1 MPKGIWQEFDNPLEN
16 SSDKNSLNT
25 ASKVDRV
32 VRVQRSRGGRGGKT
46 VTIIT
51 GLALGAIELR
61 KLLKK
66 LKTKC
71 GTGGTV
77 KAENIELQ
85 GDQIQLVMEFLKKD
99 GFSPKQSGG

>member
-1 MPKGIWQEFDNPLEN
+1 MPKGIWREFEN
-16 SSDKNSLNT
+16 FVENFSDKKSMKIQ
-25 ASKVDRV
+25 SKIDRI
-32 VRVQRSRGGRGGKT
+32 VRVYRERGGRGGKT

-51 GLALGAIELR
+51 GLDLNDIELR

-85 GDQIQLVMEFLKKD
+85 GDQIQSAMEFLKKD
-99 GFSPKQSGG
+99 GFDPKQSGG

>member
-1 MPKGIWQEFDNPLEN
+1 MPKGIWREFENPAQN
-16 SSDKNSLNT
+16 SSAKKSLDIK
-25 ASKVDRV
+25 SKVDQL
-32 VRVQRSRGGRGGKT
+32 VRVQRLRGGRGGKT

-51 GLALGAIELR
+51 GLDLSDIELR

-71 GTGGTV
+71 GTGGTL

-85 GDQIQLVMEFLKKD
+85 GDQVQSAIEFLKKD
-99 GFSPKQSGG
+99 GFHPKQSGG

>member
-1 MPKGIWQEFDNPLEN
+1 MPKGIWREFENPAQN
-16 SSDKNSLNT
+16 SSEEKSLNIQ
-25 ASKVDRV
+25 SKVDKL

-46 VTIIT
+46 VTIIA
-51 GLALGAIELR
+51 GLDLNDIDLR

-85 GDQIQLVMEFLKKD
+85 GDQIQSAMEFLKKN
-99 GFSPKQSGG
+99 GFDPKQSGG

>member
-1 MPKGIWQEFDNPLEN
+1 MPKGIWREFENPAQNPKDKESWN
-16 SSDKNSLNT
+16 SQ
-25 ASKVDRV
+25 SKVDKL

-46 VTIIT
+46 VTIIA
-51 GLALGAIELR
+51 GLDLNDIDLR

-85 GDQIQLVMEFLKKD
+85 GDQIQSAMEFLKKD
-99 GFSPKQSGG
+99 GFDPKQSGG